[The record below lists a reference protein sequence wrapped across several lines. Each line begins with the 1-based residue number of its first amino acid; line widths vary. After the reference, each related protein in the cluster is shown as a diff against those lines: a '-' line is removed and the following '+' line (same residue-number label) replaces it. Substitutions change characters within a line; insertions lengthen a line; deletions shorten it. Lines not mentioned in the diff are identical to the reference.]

1 MKFLQTITYYLESKD
16 FKNGFSA
23 VLYIWSMVFL
33 TLVTITFYSFLSIFF
48 TKFQHTKIR
57 FLFLR
62 FYLFFYL
69 LLWKKASSSVIKG
82 FPKGVRAQKFRLCW
96 EAPTVQAV
104 AAQVSGPWFWR
115 CCSAMCV
122 EWSTMSK
129 QLKFI
134 SKSRQEYYVRT
145 SFNDVT
151 AARFMLFFLFRRKGY
166 CGERFWDT

>member
-1 MKFLQTITYYLESKD
+1 MKFLQTIMYLEAKD

-23 VLYIWSMVFL
+23 FLYIWSMVFL
-33 TLVTITFYSFLSIFF
+33 TLHSTTFCQ
-48 TKFQHTKIR
+48 FQHTKIR

-134 SKSRQEYYVRT
+134 SKSRQEYILKTLKVR
-145 SFNDVT
+145 
-151 AARFMLFFLFRRKGY
+151 
-166 CGERFWDT
+166 

>member
-1 MKFLQTITYYLESKD
+1 MISKTD
-16 FKNGFSA
+16 SQR
-23 VLYIWSMVFL
+23 FL
-33 TLVTITFYSFLSIFF
+33 TYGPWCSLPYYNILQLFVNFF

-129 QLKFI
+129 ELKFL
-134 SKSRQEYYVRT
+134 SKSRQEYVISKSTQLSTANRST
-145 SFNDVT
+145 NPRVFKILSSFHQS
-151 AARFMLFFLFRRKGY
+151 
-166 CGERFWDT
+166 EESWE